1 MHREAVAMVKV
12 HMAVR
17 TSVRTAVQEQA
28 IVLVLEVLNPN
39 LKVVRL
45 HKKTI
50 PLLLL
55 LHRRRPFVK
64 QIYVLYPAMLVGC

>member
-1 MHREAVAMVKV
+1 MHREAVALVKV

-39 LKVVRL
+39 LKVRRQ
-45 HKKTI
+45 KKTI

>member
-39 LKVVRL
+39 LIVRRQ
-45 HKKTI
+45 KKTI

-55 LHRRRPFVK
+55 RRRRRPFVQ
-64 QIYVLYPAMLVGC
+64 QIYVLYPAMLVVC

>member
-1 MHREAVAMVKV
+1 MHREAVALVKV

-28 IVLVLEVLNPN
+28 IVLVLEVQNPN
-39 LKVVRL
+39 LKMHL
-45 HKKTI
+45 QKKTI

-55 LHRRRPFVK
+55 HRRRRPFVQ

>member
-39 LKVVRL
+39 WKVHL
-45 HKKTI
+45 QKKTI

-55 LHRRRPFVK
+55 LRRRPFVQ

>member
-1 MHREAVAMVKV
+1 MHREAVALVKV

-39 LKVVRL
+39 LKVRL
-45 HKKTI
+45 HKKKI

-64 QIYVLYPAMLVGC
+64 QIYVLYPAMLVVC

>member
-1 MHREAVAMVKV
+1 MHREAVALVKV

-39 LKVVRL
+39 LIVRL

-64 QIYVLYPAMLVGC
+64 QIYVLYPAMLVVC

>member
-39 LKVVRL
+39 LIVRL

-55 LHRRRPFVK
+55 RRRRRPFVK
-64 QIYVLYPAMLVGC
+64 QIYVLYPAMLVVC

>member
-39 LKVVRL
+39 LKVRL

-50 PLLLL
+50 PLLLRR
-55 LHRRRPFVK
+55 RRRPFVK
-64 QIYVLYPAMLVGC
+64 QIYVLYPAMLVVC